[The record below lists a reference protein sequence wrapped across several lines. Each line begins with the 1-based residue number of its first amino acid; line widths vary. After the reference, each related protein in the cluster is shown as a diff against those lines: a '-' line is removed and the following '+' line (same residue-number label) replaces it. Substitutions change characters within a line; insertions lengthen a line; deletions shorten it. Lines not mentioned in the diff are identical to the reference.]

1 MTSHKVELCSFIF
14 LIILDWHRHRRP
26 DNSKQV
32 SPVSWLVQIKVYTSL
47 LVTSVSSRAALH
59 VITALQVQ
67 SSPDSLC
74 YLRRNMNNT
83 FQLL

>member
-32 SPVSWLVQIKVYTSL
+32 SLT
-47 LVTSVSSRAALH
+47 
-59 VITALQVQ
+59 
-67 SSPDSLC
+67 SPDQSVYKSSQSRQFLLQQCFISSKFYNSVESTPESL
-74 YLRRNMNNT
+74 
-83 FQLL
+83 